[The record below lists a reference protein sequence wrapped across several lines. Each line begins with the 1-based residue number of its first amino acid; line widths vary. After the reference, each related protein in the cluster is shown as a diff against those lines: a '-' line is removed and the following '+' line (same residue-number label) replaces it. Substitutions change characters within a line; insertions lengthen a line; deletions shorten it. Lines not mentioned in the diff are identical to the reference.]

1 MKFNGLTHHTV
12 FNDVHFL
19 AVGTFFLLFITCF
32 LFALESLCLWP
43 SDNPLESF
51 DFLNMFF
58 KTMVS
63 KVSKKI
69 KENTN
74 YVT

>member
-1 MKFNGLTHHTV
+1 MKCNGFDTPYSLY
-12 FNDVHFL
+12 NDEHFL

-58 KTMVS
+58 KTIMMVS
-63 KVSKKI
+63 KVSKK
-69 KENTN
+69 
-74 YVT
+74 